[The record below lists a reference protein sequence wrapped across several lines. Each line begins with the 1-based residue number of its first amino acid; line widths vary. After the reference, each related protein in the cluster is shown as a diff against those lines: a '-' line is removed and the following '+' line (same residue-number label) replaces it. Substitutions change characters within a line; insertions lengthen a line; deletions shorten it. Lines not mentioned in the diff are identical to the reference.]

1 MLSVRGL
8 SFRVGQFWLCDVSLD
23 IAVGE
28 YFVLLGPTG
37 SGKTLFVECLSGLLR
52 PQGGTI
58 TIEGRDVTRLAPR
71 LRGVGYVPQHQG
83 LFPHLDVRHNIEFAL
98 RVQQV
103 PREERVRRMQPVL
116 GLLGIEHLLERW
128 PAHLSGGERQ
138 KVALARALV
147 ARPRLLIL
155 DEPVSAV
162 DEPSRDALCRE
173 LRRVQHELQIT
184 TLHISH
190 NIEEAFSVGDR
201 AGLLQD
207 GRVAQ
212 VGPVGELLR
221 RPATE
226 FVARFFR
233 TENIFPAEARP
244 AGVPRPS
251 SDLGVSASTLK
262 PELER
267 GTRASEGWSELR
279 FAGHALSIRRRL
291 DGHVVAV
298 IRPEAIQV
306 HAAEAQVANA
316 VRATLTRVTD
326 RGPYRRL
333 EFDAGLPVVAYAT
346 TESAALVLGQPYTLV
361 FPPES
366 LHVLPQPELKIG
378 NTSAE

>member
-1 MLSVRGL
+1 MIAVRDL
-8 SFRVGQFWLCDVSLD
+8 SFEIGGFALRGVSLD
-23 IAVGE
+23 ITTGE

-37 SGKTLFVECLSGLLR
+37 SGKTLFTECLCGLLR
-52 PQGGTI
+52 APRGTI
-58 TIEGRDVTRLAPR
+58 VIGGRDVTRLAPR
-71 LRGVGYVPQHQG
+71 LRGIGYVPQHQG
-83 LFPHLDVRHNIEFAL
+83 LFPHLDVRRNIEFAL

-103 PREERVRRMQPVL
+103 PVKERTWRLQPVV

-162 DEPSRDALCRE
+162 DEPSRDALCTDLHRI
-173 LRRVQHELQIT
+173 QHELQIT

-207 GRVAQ
+207 GRLVQ
-212 VGPVGELLR
+212 VGPVAELLR

-233 TENIFPAEARP
+233 TENIFQAQARP
-244 AGVPRPS
+244 APGGLSV
-251 SDLGVSASTLK
+251 LHFG
-262 PELER
+262 
-267 GTRASEGWSELR
+267 
-279 FAGHALSIRRRL
+279 GHVLSIPRQVE
-291 DGHVVAV
+291 GIVKVV
-298 IRPEAIQV
+298 IRPEAIQL
-306 HAAEAQVANA
+306 HAAEAQVANG
-316 VRATLTRVTD
+316 VRAVLTRVTD

-333 EFDAGLPVVAYAT
+333 EFDAGVPVVAYAT
-346 TESAALVLGQPYTLV
+346 TESAGLAVGQGCTLA
-361 FPPES
+361 FPAEA
-366 LHVLPQPELKIG
+366 LHVLPQG
-378 NTSAE
+378 